1 MVQIIEVHG
10 SQTAHSICLLPSKMI
25 RNGAQVLVILQKFL
39 TKMQTNSL
47 VIFCVLNIAENTHT
61 KRQNQVILSLQ
72 PIVQPPAPV
81 CPA

>member
-1 MVQIIEVHG
+1 MVQIIEVHD
-10 SQTAHSICLLPSKMI
+10 SETAHSICLLPSKMI
-25 RNGAQVLVILQKFL
+25 RNSVQVLVILQKFL

-47 VIFCVLNIAENTHT
+47 VIFCVLNIAENTHK

>member
-1 MVQIIEVHG
+1 
-10 SQTAHSICLLPSKMI
+10 
-25 RNGAQVLVILQKFL
+25 
-39 TKMQTNSL
+39 MQTNFL
-47 VIFCVLNIAENTHT
+47 VIFWVLNIAENTHK